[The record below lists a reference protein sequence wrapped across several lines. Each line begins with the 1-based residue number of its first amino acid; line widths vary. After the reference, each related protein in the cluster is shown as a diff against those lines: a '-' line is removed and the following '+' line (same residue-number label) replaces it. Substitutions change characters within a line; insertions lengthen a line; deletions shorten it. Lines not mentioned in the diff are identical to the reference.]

1 MSTTADHNSTPGVIA
16 SISQMDDADFAKE
29 FGLDIGGETDTETV
43 ETATEV
49 EPEAEAEPEEVEAD
63 EETEAES
70 EDDAEAESESEE
82 ADEPETAPEKPK
94 PLTPFEVRDAEGKEV
109 EAPEIRLTFKA
120 GRKMQEDV
128 PLDQVVRWAQS
139 GFYAEQAVAERDA
152 VKQELPKV
160 QNRLDEIM
168 VALEDQ
174 KALNAKLLEDEDFFL
189 RARDQY
195 AQVNTPEH
203 RAARAEQ
210 RAQSLEQEKQA
221 ARLSNE
227 AATFLTREINPKF
240 AELMEEY
247 PSVSEAELFGRLSI
261 ETSHLLRNGVI
272 PRDKWPEVTRLLD
285 TSIAQYAEAQHA
297 RRDGDR
303 VKSQKRATQ
312 QVTKAKEE
320 ATKAKKVIAK
330 ALTPAPRNAGGGK
343 TPKPIKTVDDAVSSV
358 MDDVLAGIIG

>member
-16 SISQMDDADFAKE
+16 TISQMDDADFAKE

-63 EETEAES
+63 EETEAEP
-70 EDDAEAESESEE
+70 EGDAEAEPEAEE
-82 ADEPETAPEKPK
+82 AGAAPEKPK

-160 QNRLDEIM
+160 QSRLDEIM

-210 RAQSLEQEKQA
+210 RVQAMEQEKQA
-221 ARLSNE
+221 SRLSAE
-227 AATFLTREINPKF
+227 AATFTTQRVIPKLS
-240 AELMEEY
+240 ELVEEY

-272 PRDKWPEVTRLLD
+272 PREKWAEVTRILE
-285 TSIAQYAEAQHA
+285 TSVAQYAEAQHA

-303 VKSQKRATQ
+303 VKTQKRATQ
-312 QVTKAKEE
+312 QVVKAKEE

-330 ALTPAPRNAGGGK
+330 ALTPAPRSSGNGK
-343 TPKPIKTVDDAVSSV
+343 APKPIKTVDDAVSSV